1 MVKKYGGKVVYYAV
15 TLSIAAIFV
24 VPLWMVL
31 INSLKEKKDAAHFG
45 VSFPT
50 EWMFS
55 NYEEVFRNAD
65 VLKAFFN
72 SLILSVGTV
81 IIVLIVSL
89 MAAFAIARSRSRMAN
104 IFYYIFLCGLIIPL
118 AFIPTYLVLDTLH
131 LLDTYLGLI
140 LVSAAYGFPMAIF
153 LYTGFMK
160 TIPRELDEAAA
171 LDGCSAFRLLFQ
183 IIVPLLKPVTMTVLI
198 LNFVGTWNGVQIPL
212 YFATSDKWGLPL
224 TVYNFYG
231 AHASSWNLVFAD
243 IVITVLPLLI
253 LYLFGQRYIISGMT
267 AGAVKS

>member
-1 MVKKYGGKVVYYAV
+1 MLKKYMGKIVYYIV
-15 TLSIAAIFV
+15 TLAIAAVFV
-24 VPLWMVL
+24 APLWMVL
-31 INSLKEKKDAAHFG
+31 VNSFKEKKEAAHFA
-45 VSFPT
+45 VAFPK
-50 EWMFS
+50 EWLIS
-55 NYEEVFRNAD
+55 NYAEVFENAS

-72 SLILSVGTV
+72 SMVLSVGTV
-81 IIVLIVSL
+81 LIVLAVSL
-89 MAAFAIARSRSRMAN
+89 MAAFAIARSSSRLATVC
-104 IFYYIFLCGLIIPL
+104 YYIFLCGLIIPL
-118 AFIPTYLVLDTLH
+118 AFIPTYLVLDTLN

-171 LDGCSAFRLLFQ
+171 LDGCPPFRLIFQ

-243 IVITVLPLLI
+243 IIITVLPLLV
-253 LYLFGQRYIISGMT
+253 LYLFGQKYIISGMT